1 LDAFAVHP
9 RNHRSLICP
18 ALATGGPACATSPP
32 ASTAEPPA
40 VVANALEDLDHHLDL
55 RIMIAV
61 ARGSFSPH
69 QSDTSAT
76 AGAHSKLAAGRSTAA
91 GKTGEHPPL
100 AGHLR
105 VHPEYLDHVW
115 EAKGGLG
122 PP

>member
-1 LDAFAVHP
+1 M
-9 RNHRSLICP
+9 
-18 ALATGGPACATSPP
+18 
-32 ASTAEPPA
+32 AST
-40 VVANALEDLDHHLDL
+40 LGSSGHHLDPADVV
-55 RIMIAV
+55 AV

-76 AGAHSKLAAGRSTAA
+76 TGAHSKITAGRSTAA